1 MRQAINARRFLQ
13 TLALLGL
20 ALLGQPARAQ
30 APAQAPAADAGPA
43 AAAEPEPCPYTAT
56 LPDKCPN
63 AVRVTVGFR
72 ENLGELRPQVEAMVR
87 ALPHVRIGWPA
98 EIEIS
103 RYLEDDRFLALLD
116 RGEAPSGRWADN
128 RQRSYFNYGM
138 SKQPGFNPDPMPF
151 AFANDRDLAGKLA
164 EALRSYTRIRAFNLL
179 VDDEYGSD
187 GQTDKAFAFCLEP
200 EGQDCPA
207 SGESDTA
214 QVDPEIHWTI
224 GLRNQSDRPRYFYVL
239 AFDPDNRLRVLLT
252 PYDGD
257 GGPLQP
263 GALITSRS
271 AYYANRGR
279 TQFFILERATPIDPR
294 VLPPGQPSYDLT
306 FRCEAGLEPVLCSA
320 LSGTNIA
327 VPGLGTGEGQAE
339 TDGQTISEKT
349 LYFDVPMEPA
359 AGGGRPPP
367 EGYAPWQA
375 QIYSTQTYSREQI
388 EADTK
393 LGAKGKFLANQAR
406 YQLYHRCGGSLIAP
420 NIVLTAAHCVAN
432 GAAVEGLK
440 VLTTREVRLGTQD
453 LRVPGDTYRIAAVV
467 VHEGYRGGQQRDDLA
482 LLRIV
487 RKTGSKAQVAIT
499 LPHQAPG
506 LARIAPKAPL
516 SVLGWGYTRVV
527 ERGERHEMT
536 QEGPQFAQAMLQ
548 KADMEVFD
556 TDRCRKLRGYGDIY
570 KTICAVSLST
580 RQEPG
585 HAFSCRGDSGGPI
598 IQERGGTIVQVG
610 VVSGGV
616 GCGAIENGQ
625 QNPSRFVDLSQ
636 YAAWLEA
643 AKRRAMQLSGAVE
656 RLGEPGAEART
667 RTP

>member
-13 TLALLGL
+13 SLALLGL
-20 ALLGQPARAQ
+20 ALLGQPAAAQ
-30 APAQAPAADAGPA
+30 QPADSATTAAP
-43 AAAEPEPCPYTAT
+43 EHEPCPYTAT
-56 LPDKCPN
+56 ERDKCPN

-72 ENLGELRPQVEAMVR
+72 RNVDDLQPGLEAMVR
-87 ALPHVRIGWPA
+87 ALPFTRIGWPA

-103 RYLEDDRFLALLD
+103 RYPVDQRFLALLD
-116 RGEAPSGRWADN
+116 RGEGPSSAMDEQSLSFDN
-128 RQRSYFNYGM
+128 GGM
-138 SKQPGFNPDPMPF
+138 TNMPGFNPSPMPF
-151 AFANDRDLAGKLA
+151 ATANDPQLADRLA
-164 EALRSYTRIRAFNLL
+164 EALRSYVRVRALNLL
-179 VDDEYGSD
+179 VDGDVSGE
-187 GQTDKAFAFCLEP
+187 KPPFAFCLEP
-200 EGQDCPA
+200 QGQDCPA
-207 SGESDTA
+207 SGNSEIG
-214 QVDPEIHWTI
+214 QVDPEIYWTI
-224 GLRNQSDRPRYFYVL
+224 GLRNQSTQPRYFYVL
-239 AFDPDNRLRVLLT
+239 AFDPDNRLRILLT
-252 PYDGD
+252 PHDGG

-263 GALITSRS
+263 GALIAARNP
-271 AYYANRGR
+271 YYANEGR
-279 TQFFILERATPIDPR
+279 TQFFILERTEPFDPR
-294 VLPPGQPSYDLT
+294 VLAPGPASHDLA
-306 FRCEAGLEPVLCSA
+306 FNCKSGLEPVLCSA
-320 LSGTNIA
+320 LSGTNILMPD
-327 VPGLGTGEGQAE
+327 VDTRQG
-339 TDGQTISEKT
+339 DGQIIHQLTVTFEIE
-349 LYFDVPMEPA
+349 PAPA

-393 LGAKGKFLANQAR
+393 LGVNGKFLAQQTR

-432 GAAVEGLK
+432 GAAVEGVK

-482 LLRIV
+482 VLRIV
-487 RKTGSKAQVAIT
+487 RKTGSKAQVPIV

-527 ERGERHEMT
+527 ERGERHEVT
-536 QEGPQFAQAMLQ
+536 EDGPQFAQAMLQ

-556 TDRCRKLRGYGDIY
+556 TERCRKLRSYGDIY

-598 IQERGGTIVQVG
+598 IQERGRTIVQVG

-616 GCGAIENGQ
+616 GCGAFENGQ
-625 QNPSRFVDLSQ
+625 QNPSRFVDLRQ
-636 YAAWLEA
+636 YADWLEA
-643 AKRRAMQLSGAVE
+643 AKRRVAQLSGAVE
-656 RLGEPGAEART
+656 RLAEPVAGART
-667 RTP
+667 RAP